1 MLKRLCILAVG
12 LFLSHYSYSQ
22 SDSFYLLK
30 PDRVFDGEQM
40 HEHWQVL
47 VHKNT
52 IEASGDPSTIHF
64 PSNTIV
70 LTLQGC
76 TLLPGLIEGHS
87 HLFLHPYNE
96 TSWDDQVLKES
107 RAERT
112 ARAIIHARNTL
123 LAGFTTVRDLGT
135 EGAMYDD
142 VGLREAIEKGIV
154 PGPRMLVVTRA
165 IVATGSYGPRE
176 LGMDIESPKGAAEA
190 DGEAGLIKEARTQ
203 IGKGAD
209 MIKVYA
215 DYRWGPDKKAEP
227 TFTVDELRK
236 LVEVVNSSG
245 REVVAH
251 ATTAEGMRRA
261 ALAGVTTI
269 EHGDEGTSEIFR
281 LLKEKKIAYCPTLAA
296 TEAVEQY
303 RGWKKGIGEE
313 PNAVKAKR
321 KSFRA
326 ALDEGVTICMGGDVG
341 VFTHGDNAREMEA
354 MVDYGMR
361 PIDVL
366 KSATSVNADVFNM
379 SGKIGRIKQG
389 LLADILVVE
398 NDPSVNIATIR
409 KIKLVMKNGI
419 IYKR

>member
-1 MLKRLCILAVG
+1 
-12 LFLSHYSYSQ
+12 
-22 SDSFYLLK
+22 
-30 PDRVFDGEQM
+30 
-40 HEHWQVL
+40 
-47 VHKNT
+47 
-52 IEASGDPSTIHF
+52 
-64 PSNTIV
+64 
-70 LTLQGC
+70 
-76 TLLPGLIEGHS
+76 
-87 HLFLHPYNE
+87 
-96 TSWDDQVLKES
+96 
-107 RAERT
+107 
-112 ARAIIHARNTL
+112 
-123 LAGFTTVRDLGT
+123 
-135 EGAMYDD
+135 
-142 VGLREAIEKGIV
+142 
-154 PGPRMLVVTRA
+154 
-165 IVATGSYGPRE
+165 
-176 LGMDIESPKGAAEA
+176 
-190 DGEAGLIKEARTQ
+190 
-203 IGKGAD
+203 
-209 MIKVYA
+209 
-215 DYRWGPDKKAEP
+215 
-227 TFTVDELRK
+227 
-236 LVEVVNSSG
+236 
-245 REVVAH
+245 
-251 ATTAEGMRRA
+251 MRRA